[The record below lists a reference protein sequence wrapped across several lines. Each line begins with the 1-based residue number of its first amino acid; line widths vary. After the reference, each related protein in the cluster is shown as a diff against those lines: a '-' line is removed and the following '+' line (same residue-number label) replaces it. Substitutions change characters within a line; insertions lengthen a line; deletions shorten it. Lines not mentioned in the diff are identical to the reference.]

1 MKVLLTT
8 DTFYPMVNGVVISTS
23 NLYKQL
29 RGKGHDVKILTLS
42 STREEKV
49 DGDIY
54 FVKSFGIKIYPG
66 ARIKSFFSNRI
77 INEIIDWKPDI
88 IHSQT
93 EFSSM
98 LISKK
103 IVRNTGIPH
112 VHTYHTMY
120 EDYLKYL
127 WNGRIL
133 TKGMAGK
140 LTSILLNTMNAVIA
154 PTEKV
159 KNYLVDHGV
168 EKNIYVI
175 PTGIDISKFKV
186 RLSED
191 EKRNLLSKY
200 NIRYKNIL
208 VYIGRVAEE
217 KNIEEIMN
225 YFSKLSKVN
234 KDICLMIVGGGP
246 YLTNLKKLA
255 DDLELKD
262 RIVFTGMISSNE
274 IYKYYQLGDVFVMAS
289 TSETQGLTYIEALSS
304 GVPVVCRNDA
314 CVKNLIVD
322 GENGFKYE
330 NDEDFIK
337 YINYVLSYNKTVHRM
352 SNSAV
357 KTAEEYSCEVFGD
370 RINKVYMEVL
380 SDNLGVQKNEKL
392 VNL

>member
-29 RGKGHDVKILTLS
+29 KSKGHDVKILTLS

-54 FVKSFGIKIYPG
+54 CVKSFGIKIYPG
-66 ARIKSFFSNRI
+66 ARIKSFFSNRL

-112 VHTYHTMY
+112 IHTYHTMY

-159 KNYLVDHGV
+159 KNYLVDYGV

-191 EKRNLLSKY
+191 EKKNILNHY
-200 NIRYKNIL
+200 NINYKNIMI
-208 VYIGRVAEE
+208 YIGRVAEE
-217 KNIEEIMN
+217 KNIEEVIN
-225 YFSKLSKVN
+225 YFSKLSKVS

-255 DDLELKD
+255 YSLQLED
-262 RIVFTGMISSNE
+262 RIVFTGMVPSNE
-274 IYKYYQLGDVFVMAS
+274 IYKYYQLGDVFVTAS

-314 CVKNLIVD
+314 CVKNLIID
-322 GENGFKYE
+322 GENGFKYDNNE
-330 NDEDFIK
+330 EFIK
-337 YINYVLSYNKTVHRM
+337 DVNYIISNNKTVRRM
-352 SNSAV
+352 SNLAM
-357 KTAEEYSCEVFGD
+357 KKAEEYSCEVFGD
-370 RINKVYMEVL
+370 RINNVYIEVL
-380 SDNLGVQKNEKL
+380 SDKLGQKNKKL